1 MRGRRHPVRRDNWG
15 RPPKDPFLRK
25 LYEDPDRAARLSRA
39 VTIGLILFWTAFVL
53 GMLFIVYL
61 MIFN

>member
-1 MRGRRHPVRRDNWG
+1 LRERRYHVRRDNWG

-25 LYEDPDRAARLSRA
+25 LYEDPERVAKLSRA
-39 VTIGLILFWTAFVL
+39 ITIGLILFWTSFVL

-61 MIFN
+61 MIFQ